1 MQASRKALKCDPLLD
16 DGDREHGNSLLC
28 FSHLDSRESQIHRCY
43 WCQASLEFL
52 WTSMGTF
59 ELSEREE
66 EDNDNDVQIKKLT
79 PLTNLSLGVI
89 LCF

>member
-1 MQASRKALKCDPLLD
+1 
-16 DGDREHGNSLLC
+16 
-28 FSHLDSRESQIHRCY
+28 
-43 WCQASLEFL
+43 
-52 WTSMGTF
+52 MGTF

-79 PLTNLSLGVI
+79 SLTNLSLGVM

>member
-1 MQASRKALKCDPLLD
+1 
-16 DGDREHGNSLLC
+16 
-28 FSHLDSRESQIHRCY
+28 
-43 WCQASLEFL
+43 
-52 WTSMGTF
+52 MGTF

-79 PLTNLSLGVI
+79 PLTNLSLGVT